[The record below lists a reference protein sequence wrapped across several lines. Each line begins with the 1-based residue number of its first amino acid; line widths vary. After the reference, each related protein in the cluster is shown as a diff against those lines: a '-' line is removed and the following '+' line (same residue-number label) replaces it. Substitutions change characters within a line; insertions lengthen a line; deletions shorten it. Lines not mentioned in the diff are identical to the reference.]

1 MNLGS
6 QIKKYRSE
14 LSMSQDE
21 LAEKI
26 FVSRQSI
33 SNWENDKTYPD
44 IKSLLLL
51 SEVFQVSLDQLIKGD
66 LEIMKKEIS
75 TQELAE
81 FEKDATLFDVAQT
94 FHKCVGEAKKDGE
107 NGESNDGT
115 QALVKIINMC
125 PSFIIKG
132 IIGTLR
138 FLDNRGL
145 MPKAINKLSP
155 FHSSIYITNVGSI
168 GLSSVYH
175 HLYEFGTTSLFFAI
189 GKMYAV
195 KELQADGTFKTRNK
209 IKVRIVVDERICD
222 GFYFS
227 QAIKHFRHLM
237 NNPELLLEKPNYIST
252 DR

>member
-75 TQELAE
+75 TQELAD
-81 FEKDATLFDVAQT
+81 FQKDTAIMTVFFLLMLITPIPLAHFLGWWGMV
-94 FHKCVGEAKKDGE
+94 VY
-107 NGESNDGT
+107 
-115 QALVKIINMC
+115 VII
-125 PSFIIKG
+125 
-132 IIGTLR
+132 
-138 FLDNRGL
+138 
-145 MPKAINKLSP
+145 
-155 FHSSIYITNVGSI
+155 
-168 GLSSVYH
+168 
-175 HLYEFGTTSLFFAI
+175 
-189 GKMYAV
+189 AV
-195 KELQADGTFKTRNK
+195 
-209 IKVRIVVDERICD
+209 I
-222 GFYFS
+222 GFYF
-227 QAIKHFRHLM
+227 ALRVEKHKKKFDIQTYKEITAFLEGKSMDEIEKARESGKRPYQKVLAAVGSGVLVLVIAALMTLLFRVL
-237 NNPELLLEKPNYIST
+237 
-252 DR
+252 